1 MKNIFTAVLILLIF
15 LNFNRFSVFAETYNY
30 NQRGKAIPSQAG
42 YIAER
47 SVSGADL
54 GISEFDSPSDI
65 FSGKDSFYIADSG
78 NNRIVRINQSFD
90 KVLKIY
96 DKFTMPDGSDTFLK
110 NPTGVY
116 SDSDRIYIA
125 DSENSRIIVS
135 DYDSNI
141 ILEIKIPDDSIYN
154 YNTFM
159 PQKVIA
165 DKSGNIYAVLSNV
178 TSGAV
183 MFNSDG
189 LFLGFYG
196 ANRTDKSSDIIIES
210 IKNVFRS
217 DLKKLR
223 RKRNVSSGIS
233 NFDIDNGNF
242 IYTCTQ
248 SESQNSD
255 NIKKINSAGQNLF
268 MYNSNIFGDY
278 PDLYSSQPKNM
289 FCDIDVDENG
299 YIYCLDFRYGK
310 IFVYNKECNLMFVF
324 GEKSH
329 QLGGFERVSAIEN
342 KDDNLYVLD
351 SMKACVTVFDK
362 TDFGRLVTSAENFY
376 NCGKYSESLEFW
388 KKVLQCDS
396 GYMQAYRGIASIYL
410 IQQDYSNAMK
420 YAEKAELTDIY
431 NKAFEGWREDF
442 ISHHFGF
449 VIIFIALIFII
460 FRKISSV
467 RFKSS
472 LKKSFIILF
481 LFLMSSI
488 GDGRLYGMQFRID
501 DSRVFNI
508 IPYFLKSIGIFLL
521 WCVSERACE
530 TFLDG
535 CGTFRNIFISTSE
548 SVVPYIAQLYI
559 NIFLSHIL
567 IQDEYIFMKTVQV
580 TGIVWTG
587 VLLFRSVRKIN
598 HYNFRE
604 TCIAVIMNIA
614 GIAVMLCL
622 GILLLSVFQQI
633 YAFICSIIVEISYR
647 IRS

>member
-1 MKNIFTAVLILLIF
+1 MKKIFAAFAIFLIF
-15 LNFNRFSVFAETYNY
+15 LNFNGFSAFAETYNY
-30 NQRGKAIPSQAG
+30 NQYGKAVPSQAG

-47 SVSGADL
+47 NISGADM

-65 FSGKDSFYIADSG
+65 FASQDSFYIADSG
-78 NNRIVRINQSFD
+78 NNRIVCINQSFD

-96 DKFTMPDGSDTFLK
+96 DKFIMPDGSDTFLE

-135 DYDSNI
+135 DYNANI
-141 ILEIKIPDDSIYN
+141 ILEIKIPDDNIYN
-154 YNTFM
+154 YSTFI

-165 DKSGNIYAVLSNV
+165 DKSGNIYAVLNNV

-189 LFLGFYG
+189 VFLGFYG
-196 ANRTDKSSDIIIES
+196 ANRTDKPSDIIIES

-223 RKRNVSSGIS
+223 RKRNVPSGIS

-248 SESQNSD
+248 SKSQNSD

-278 PDLYSSQPKNM
+278 PDLYSAQEKNM

-310 IFVYNKECNLMFVF
+310 IFVYNKDCNLMFIF

-329 QLGGFERVSAIEN
+329 QLGGFERVSSIES
-342 KDDNLYVLD
+342 KGDNLYVLD
-351 SMKACVTVFDK
+351 SVKACVTVFDK
-362 TDFGRLVTSAENFY
+362 TDFGRLVTSAENLY
-376 NCGKYSESLEFW
+376 NSGKYSESLELW
-388 KKVLQCDS
+388 KKVLQYDS
-396 GYMQAYRGIASIYL
+396 GYMQAYRGIASVYL

-420 YAEKAELTDIY
+420 YAEYAELTDIY

-442 ISHHFGF
+442 ISNHFES
-449 VIIFIALIFII
+449 VIIFITLIFIVC
-460 FRKISSV
+460 RKISSV
-467 RFKSS
+467 RFQSS
-472 LKKSFIILF
+472 LKKSFMILF

-488 GDGRLYGMQFRID
+488 GDGRLYGMQFRTD
-501 DSRVFNI
+501 DSGVFNI
-508 IPYFLKSIGIFLL
+508 IPYFLKSIGIFFL
-521 WCVSERACE
+521 WCVSERACG

-535 CGTFRNIFISTSE
+535 CGTFRNIFISSSE
-548 SVVPYIAQLYI
+548 AAVPYITQLYI

-580 TGIVWTG
+580 TGIAWTA
-587 VLLFRSVRKIN
+587 VLLFKSVREIN

-604 TCIAVIMNIA
+604 TCLAVIMNIA
-614 GIAVMLCL
+614 GIAVMFCL

-633 YAFICSIIVEISYR
+633 YAFICSVIIEISYR